1 MLERKLNNL
10 GGRLMSRI
18 STGLL
23 LCTAA
28 LAPAAAHAESLASSA
43 SSASSASVGSLSDS
57 VRGSSDSSKNT
68 AAQVDDGDYRI
79 VEVADVPE
87 RAQVLRLKLQ
97 ATTRD
102 GEGSAFWLDLPRE
115 TYAREALAP
124 GRLVSTRARPYG
136 IEFAHADSRA
146 AFFLVLADDWMR
158 ELDPR
163 AVKL

>member
-1 MLERKLNNL
+1 
-10 GGRLMSRI
+10 MSRLPFCV
-18 STGLL
+18 LL
-23 LCTAA
+23 LAT
-28 LAPAAAHAESLASSA
+28 LAPTAHAESFASSA

-57 VRGSSDSSKNT
+57 VGGSSDSSKRT
-68 AAQVDDGDYRI
+68 AAQVQDGDYRI
-79 VEVADVPE
+79 VEVGDVPE

-97 ATTRD
+97 ATTRE

-124 GRLVSTRARPYG
+124 GDVVSAKARPYG
-136 IEFAHADSRA
+136 LEFARADTRT

-158 ELDPR
+158 ELDPH